1 MPPMFVVVMGVSGS
15 GKSTIGRLLAE
26 RLDCPFYDGDDYHP
40 AGNVTKMAAGIPL
53 DDADRAG
60 WLAALAALIAGGLAR
75 GEGGVI
81 ACSALKRQYRDVLS
95 VDNRL
100 VRFVYLRGDFAAIWA
115 RLQSREGHFMRANL
129 LQSQF
134 DALEEPEGAIVVD
147 TSLEPAQVIDH
158 IMEQLMD
165 TQPALGLLGL
175 GVMGRSLALNFTR
188 HGFPVI
194 GYDPA
199 PRLPPGFGVAV
210 AASVEELVA
219 ALAPPRVILLMV
231 PAGAP
236 VDAAV
241 LALRPLLSPGDVIID
256 GGNSYFTDTERRA
269 GELVADGLAF
279 VGLGVS
285 GGESGALWGPS
296 LMPGGSPAAWGRIRP
311 LFEPIAAVAADGAP
325 CVAWMGPGG
334 AGHYVKMVHNG
345 IEYGDMQLIAEIYD
359 LLHRGAGLSNAEL
372 ADIFDR
378 WNDGPLRSYL
388 IEITGHVLRRIDD
401 ETGQSLVDVIMDIA
415 GQKGTGRW
423 TSQIALEVGAPTPTI
438 NAAVVMRLLSAA
450 KTTRVAMAQRYG
462 GPARYG
468 GDVAA
473 LVAAAEQALLAGK
486 IAVYAQGMSLL
497 QAAALEYGWQM
508 DLAAVVRVWRAG
520 CIIRADLLN
529 EIAAAYERQPQ
540 LPHLLLDE
548 RLAQMVAEAQ
558 AGWRAVV
565 MTAAELGIPLL
576 AVAAALGYFD
586 ALRSDR
592 LPANLIQAQRD
603 YFGAHTYHRID
614 REGVFHSNWMVGTE
628 AL

>member
-1 MPPMFVVVMGVSGS
+1 MFVVVMGVSGS

-26 RLDCPFYDGDDYHP
+26 RLGCPFYDGDDYHP
-40 AGNVTKMAAGIPL
+40 AANVAKMAAGIPL
-53 DDADRAG
+53 DDADRDG
-60 WLAALAALIAGGLAR
+60 WLAELAALIAVGLAR

-95 VDNRL
+95 VDERR
-100 VRFVYLRGDFAAIWA
+100 VRFVYLRGEFDTIWA
-115 RLQSREGHFMRANL
+115 RLQSREGHFMGANL

-134 DALEEPEGAIVVD
+134 DALEEPRGAIVVD
-147 TSLEPAQVIDH
+147 TSLEPEQVIDR
-158 IMEQLMD
+158 ILEQLMD

-210 AASVEELVA
+210 AGSVDELVA
-219 ALAPPRVILLMV
+219 ALTSPRVILLMV

-269 GELVADGLAF
+269 SELAAAGIEF

-296 LMPGGSPAAWGRIRP
+296 LMPGGSSAAWARVQP
-311 LFEPIAAVAADGAP
+311 LFESIAAIAPDGAP

-359 LLHRGAGLSNAEL
+359 LLYRGAGLTNRQL

-378 WNDGPLRSYL
+378 WNEGALRSYL
-388 IEITGHVLRRIDD
+388 IEITGHVLRRID
-401 ETGQSLVDVIMDIA
+401 EATGQSLVDVIMDIA

-450 KTTRVAMAQRYG
+450 KTTRVAAAQRYG
-462 GPARYG
+462 GPARYT
-468 GDVAA
+468 GDVAP

-486 IAVYAQGMSLL
+486 ITVYAQGMSLL
-497 QAAALEYGWQM
+497 RAAAETYGWGLEY
-508 DLAAVVRVWRAG
+508 AAIVRVWRAG

-529 EIAAAYERQPQ
+529 EIAAAFERQPA
-540 LPHLLLDE
+540 LSHLLLDDAFV
-548 RLAQMVAEAQ
+548 RLLSDTQ

-565 MTAAELGIPLL
+565 KTGAELGIPLL

-603 YFGAHTYHRID
+603 FFGAHTYHRID
-614 REGVFHSNWMVGTE
+614 QDGVFHTDWT
-628 AL
+628 ATT

>member
-1 MPPMFVVVMGVSGS
+1 MFVVVMGVSGS

-26 RLDCPFYDGDDYHP
+26 RLGCPFYDGDDYHP
-40 AGNVTKMAAGIPL
+40 AANVAKMAAGIPL
-53 DDADRAG
+53 DDADRDG
-60 WLAALAALIAGGLAR
+60 WLAELAALIAVGLAR

-95 VDNRL
+95 VDERR
-100 VRFVYLRGDFAAIWA
+100 VRFVYLRGEFDTIWA
-115 RLQSREGHFMRANL
+115 RLQSREGHFMGANL

-134 DALEEPEGAIVVD
+134 DALEEPRGAIVVD
-147 TSLEPAQVIDH
+147 TSLEPEQVIDR
-158 IMEQLMD
+158 ILEQLMD

-210 AASVEELVA
+210 AGSVDELVA
-219 ALAPPRVILLMV
+219 ALTSPRVILLMV

-269 GELVADGLAF
+269 SELAAAGIEF

-311 LFEPIAAVAADGAP
+311 LFEPIAAVASDGAP

-388 IEITGHVLRRIDD
+388 IEITGHVLRCIDE
-401 ETGQSLVDVIMDIA
+401 ETGQSLVDIIMDIA

-450 KTTRVAMAQRYG
+450 KTTRVAAAQRYG
-462 GPARYG
+462 GPARYA

-473 LVAAAEQALLAGK
+473 LVTAAEQALLAGK

-497 QAAALEYGWQM
+497 QAAALEYGWAM

-540 LPHLLLDE
+540 LAHLLLDE
-548 RLAQMVAEAQ
+548 HLAQMVTAAQ
-558 AGWRAVV
+558 AGWRGVV
-565 MTAAELGIPLL
+565 RTAAELGIPLL

-614 REGVFHSNWMVGTE
+614 REGVFHSNWMVGGE

>member
-1 MPPMFVVVMGVSGS
+1 MFVVVMGVSGS

-26 RLDCPFYDGDDYHP
+26 RLGCPFYDGDDYHP
-40 AGNVTKMAAGIPL
+40 AANVAKMAAGIPL
-53 DDADRAG
+53 DDADRDG
-60 WLAALAALIAGGLAR
+60 WLAELAALIAVGLAR
-75 GEGGVI
+75 GEDGVI

-95 VDNRL
+95 VDERR
-100 VRFVYLRGDFAAIWA
+100 VRFVYLRGEFDTIWA
-115 RLQSREGHFMRANL
+115 RLQSREGHFMGANL

-134 DALEEPEGAIVVD
+134 DALEEPRGAIVVD
-147 TSLEPAQVIDH
+147 TSLEPEQVIDR
-158 IMEQLMD
+158 ILEQLMD

-210 AASVEELVA
+210 AGSVDELVA
-219 ALAPPRVILLMV
+219 ALTSPRVILLMV

-269 GELVADGLAF
+269 SELAAAGIEF

-311 LFEPIAAVAADGAP
+311 LFEPIAAVASDGAP

-388 IEITGHVLRRIDD
+388 IEITGHVLRCIDE
-401 ETGQSLVDVIMDIA
+401 ETGQSLVDIIMDIA

-450 KTTRVAMAQRYG
+450 KTTRVAAAQRYG
-462 GPARYG
+462 GPARYA

-473 LVAAAEQALLAGK
+473 LVTAAEQALLAGK

-497 QAAALEYGWQM
+497 QAAALEYGWAM

-540 LPHLLLDE
+540 LAHLLLDE
-548 RLAQMVAEAQ
+548 HLAQMVTAAQ
-558 AGWRAVV
+558 AGWRGVV
-565 MTAAELGIPLL
+565 RTAAELGIPLL

-614 REGVFHSNWMVGTE
+614 REGVFHSNWMVGGE

>member
-1 MPPMFVVVMGVSGS
+1 MFVVVMGVSGS

-40 AGNVTKMAAGIPL
+40 AANVAKMAAGIAL

-60 WLAALAALIAGGLAR
+60 WLAELAALIAGGLAR
-75 GEGGVI
+75 GESGVI

-95 VDNRL
+95 VDDRH
-100 VRFVYLRGDFAAIWA
+100 VRFVYLRGEFAAIWA
-115 RLQSREGHFMRANL
+115 RLQSREGHFMKAPM

-134 DALEEPEGAIVVD
+134 EALEEPQGAIVVD
-147 TSLEPAQVIDH
+147 TALEPGQVIDR

-165 TQPALGLLGL
+165 TPPALGLLGL
-175 GVMGRSLALNFTR
+175 GVMGRSLALNFAR
-188 HGFPVI
+188 HGYPVI

-210 AASVEELVA
+210 AGSVAELVA
-219 ALAPPRVILLMV
+219 ALAPPRVILMMV

-236 VDAAV
+236 VDAAI
-241 LALRPLLSPGDVIID
+241 LALRPHLSPGDVIID

-269 GELVADGLAF
+269 AELATAGIEF

-296 LMPGGSPAAWGRIRP
+296 LMPGGSPAAWRRIRP

-345 IEYGDMQLIAEIYD
+345 IEYGDMQLIAEVYD

-388 IEITGHVLRRIDD
+388 IEITGHVLRRID
-401 ETGQSLVDVIMDIA
+401 EKTGQSLVDVIMDIA

-450 KTTRVAMAQRYG
+450 KTTRVAAAQRYG
-462 GPARYG
+462 GPSLYD

-473 LVAAAEQALLAGK
+473 LIAAAEWALLAGK

-497 QAAALEYGWQM
+497 QAAAVEYSWEM

-548 RLAQMVAEAQ
+548 RLAQMVTEAQ
-558 AGWRAVV
+558 AGWRVV
-565 MTAAELGIPLL
+565 VRTAAELGIPLL

-614 REGVFHSNWMVGTE
+614 REGVFHSDWMVGSE

>member
-1 MPPMFVVVMGVSGS
+1 MFVVVMGVSGS

-26 RLDCPFYDGDDYHP
+26 RLGCPFYDGDDYHP
-40 AGNVTKMAAGIPL
+40 AANVAKMAAGIPL
-53 DDADRAG
+53 DDADRDG
-60 WLAALAALIAGGLAR
+60 WLAELAALIAVGLAR

-95 VDNRL
+95 VDERR
-100 VRFVYLRGDFAAIWA
+100 VRFVYLRGEFDTIWA
-115 RLQSREGHFMRANL
+115 RLQSREGHFMGANL

-134 DALEEPEGAIVVD
+134 DALEEPRGAIVVD
-147 TSLEPAQVIDH
+147 TSLEPEQVIDR
-158 IMEQLMD
+158 ILEQLMD

-199 PRLPPGFGVAV
+199 PRLPPGFGVSV
-210 AASVEELVA
+210 AGSVDELVA
-219 ALAPPRVILLMV
+219 ALTSPRVILLMV

-269 GELVADGLAF
+269 SELAAASIEF

-296 LMPGGSPAAWGRIRP
+296 LMPGGSPAAWARIRP

-345 IEYGDMQLIAEIYD
+345 IEYGDMQLIAEVYD

-372 ADIFDR
+372 ADIFNR

-388 IEITGHVLRRIDD
+388 IEITGHVLRRIDE

-450 KTTRVAMAQRYG
+450 KTTRVAAAQRYG
-462 GPARYG
+462 GSARYA

-473 LVAAAEQALLAGK
+473 LVTAAEQALLAGK

-497 QAAALEYGWQM
+497 QAAALEYGWAM

-540 LPHLLLDE
+540 LAHLLLDE
-548 RLAQMVAEAQ
+548 HLAQMVTAAQ
-558 AGWRAVV
+558 AGWRGVV
-565 MTAAELGIPLL
+565 RTAAELGIPLL

-614 REGVFHSNWMVGTE
+614 REGVFHSNWMVGGE